1 MKKLKV
7 ELRKNLSSELMRGAT
22 GYLEGFSYTP
32 YGSIVLV
39 YFPKVNS
46 LIQLN
51 LNDIYEIGYEEVRVE
66 KETKEQEM

>member
-51 LNDIYEIGYEEVRVE
+51 LNDIY
-66 KETKEQEM
+66 

>member
-32 YGSIVLV
+32 YGCIVLI

-46 LIQLN
+46 LVKLQLE
-51 LNDIYEIGYEEVRVE
+51 DIYEIGYEEI
-66 KETKEQEM
+66 